1 MLFSDIALL
10 DENFEVQTNRWVGT
24 LDGRIAYIGDTA
36 PGPEEA
42 ALYGEVYDGD
52 EKLLV
57 SGMYNAHAH
66 APMTL
71 LRGYAENL
79 PLQAWL
85 NDRVFP
91 FEDKITGED
100 AYWATM
106 LACAEML
113 RYGTVSFSDMYY
125 HTRERIQAVTE
136 CGMKMNACEGLLA
149 FEPKPYAEY
158 PICQMN
164 EDLIREFHGGADG
177 RILIDYNIHSEY
189 LSNPVVVADIA
200 KLAKEKGLNIHVHV
214 SETKLEHEECK
225 ERHEGMTPIR
235 YFESLGVLDVPV
247 TAAHCV
253 WVDDGDIEILA
264 AKGVYVA
271 SNPVS
276 NMKLGSGF
284 APVVRML
291 ERGVNVAL
299 GTDGMASNNN
309 HDMYQDL
316 YVLALIQKGANLDP
330 TAVSPASAM
339 RAATRTGALSQ
350 GREDCGHIAL
360 GAKADLA
367 VLDASGPSWCPAT
380 DMLNNLVF
388 AGHGSDVC
396 LTMADG
402 AVLYREGEWPT
413 IDVERAKAEVEVR
426 TRRIIASL

>member
-1 MLFSDIALL
+1 MLFSDIAIL
-10 DENFEVQTNRWVGT
+10 DENFEVQTGCWVGT
-24 LDGRIAYIGDTA
+24 VEGRIAYIGTEA
-36 PGPEEA
+36 PTPEEA
-42 ALYGEVYDGD
+42 ARFGEVYDGD

-57 SGMYNAHAH
+57 PGMFNAHSH

-79 PLQAWL
+79 PLQTWL

-91 FEDKITGED
+91 FEAKITDED
-100 AYWATM
+100 AYWATV

-125 HTRERIQAVTE
+125 HSRERVRAVTE

-149 FEPKPYAEY
+149 FEDKPYAEY
-158 PICQMN
+158 PISALN
-164 EDLIREFHGGADG
+164 EELIAEFHGSAEG
-177 RILIDYNIHSEY
+177 RILIDYNIHAEY
-189 LSNPVVVADIA
+189 TSTPAVCADIA
-200 KLAKEKGLNIHVHV
+200 ALAKAKSLNIHVHV
-214 SETKLEHEECK
+214 SETKSEHEECK
-225 ERHEGMTPIR
+225 GRHGGLTPVR
-235 YFESLGVLDVPV
+235 YFDSLGVFDVPV

-253 WVDDGDIEILA
+253 WVDDGDIDILA
-264 AKGVYVA
+264 ERGAFVA

-284 APVVRML
+284 APIARML
-291 ERGVNVAL
+291 ERGVSVAL
-299 GTDGMASNNN
+299 GTDGVASNNN
-309 HDMYQDL
+309 LDMYQDL
-316 YVLALIQKGANLDP
+316 FVLALAQKGANLDP
-330 TAVSPASAM
+330 TAVSPAGAL

-350 GREDCGHIAL
+350 GRADCGHIAL

-380 DMLNNLVF
+380 DLLNNLVY

-396 LTMADG
+396 LTMVDG
-402 AVLYREGEWPT
+402 EVLYRDGVWET

-426 TRRIIASL
+426 TRRIIASV

>member
-1 MLFSDIALL
+1 MLFSDIAIL

-24 LDGRIAYIGDTA
+24 SGATISYIGTE
-36 PGPEEA
+36 PPSPEEA
-42 ALYGEVYDGD
+42 LHYGAVYDGD

-57 SGMYNAHAH
+57 PGMYNAHTH

-79 PLQAWL
+79 PLQTWL

-113 RYGTVSFSDMYY
+113 RYGTVGFTDMYY
-125 HTRERIQAVTE
+125 HSRERIRAIVQA
-136 CGMKMNACEGLLA
+136 GMKVSLCEGLVA
-149 FEPKPYAEY
+149 FEDKPYAEY
-158 PICQMN
+158 PTCAAS
-164 EDLIREFHGGADG
+164 EELVREFHGSEDG
-177 RILIDYNIHSEY
+177 RIRIDYNIHSEY
-189 LSNPVVVADIA
+189 LSTPTVVADIVEIV
-200 KLAKEKGLNIHVHV
+200 KEKGLSIHVHV

-225 ERHEGMTPIR
+225 GRHGGLTPVR
-235 YFESLGVLDVPV
+235 YFDSLGVFDVPV

-253 WVDDGDIEILA
+253 WVDEGDIEILA
-264 AKGVYVA
+264 EKGVYVA
-271 SNPVS
+271 ANPVS

-309 HDMYQDL
+309 HDMYQDMF
-316 YVLALIQKGANLDP
+316 VLALTQKGANLDP
-330 TAVSPASAM
+330 TAVSPAAAL

-350 GREDCGHIAL
+350 GRTDCGHIAL

-367 VLDASGPSWCPAT
+367 VLDASGPSWCPGT
-380 DMLNNLVF
+380 DMLNNLVY

-396 LTMADG
+396 LTMVDG
-402 AVLYREGEWPT
+402 SVVYQDGEFET

-426 TRRIIASL
+426 TQRIISSL

>member
-1 MLFSDIALL
+1 MLFSDIAML

-24 LDGRIAYIGDTA
+24 SDGEITYIGDEPPA
-36 PGPEEA
+36 PEEA
-42 ALYGEVYDGD
+42 ARYGEVYDGD
-52 EKLLV
+52 EKVLV
-57 SGMYNAHAH
+57 PGMYNAHAH

-79 PLQAWL
+79 PLQTWL

-113 RYGTVSFSDMYY
+113 RYGTVSFTDMYY
-125 HTRERIQAVTE
+125 HSRDRIRAVTE
-136 CGMKMNACEGLLA
+136 CGMKMNSCEGLVA
-149 FEPKPYAEY
+149 FEDKPYAEY
-158 PICQMN
+158 PICALN
-164 EDLIREFHGGADG
+164 EELVREFHGSADG

-189 LSNPVVVADIA
+189 LSTPTVVADVAQIA
-200 KLAKEKGLNIHVHV
+200 KDKGLNIHVHV

-225 ERHEGMTPIR
+225 ERRGGLTPVR
-235 YFESLGVLDVPV
+235 YFEGLGVFDVPV

-253 WVDDGDIEILA
+253 WVDEGDIEILA
-264 AKGVYVA
+264 DRGVYVA
-271 SNPVS
+271 ANPVS

-284 APVVRML
+284 APISRML
-291 ERGVNVAL
+291 ERGVRVAL

-309 HDMYQDL
+309 NDMYQDL
-316 YVLALIQKGANLDP
+316 FVLALTQKGATLDP
-330 TAVSPASAM
+330 TVVSPATAM

-350 GREDCGHIAL
+350 GRKDCGHIAL

-380 DMLNNLVF
+380 DLLNNLVF
-388 AGHGSDVC
+388 AGHGADVC
-396 LTMADG
+396 LTMVDG
-402 AVLYREGEWPT
+402 KVLYRDGDFST
-413 IDVERAKAEVEVR
+413 LDVERAKAEVEVR
-426 TRRIIASL
+426 TQRIISSL